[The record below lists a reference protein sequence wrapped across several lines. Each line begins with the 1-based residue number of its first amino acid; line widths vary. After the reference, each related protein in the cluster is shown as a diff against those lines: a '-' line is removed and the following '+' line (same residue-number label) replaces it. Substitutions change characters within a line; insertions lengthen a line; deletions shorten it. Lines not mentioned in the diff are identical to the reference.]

1 MRTSIALIVGTLLLP
16 ACGKDTGV
24 GPPRVAVVEV
34 TPDAALLTALGE
46 TRQLSAV
53 PRDAAGNPVS
63 GLTITWTSSNQSV
76 ATVEETGLVTAVGNG
91 AAQITATIARV
102 PGRAQLVVRQD
113 LAAVVFVSQ
122 PTDAAAG
129 EAITPA
135 VTVEL
140 RDRGGHR
147 VTDAAV
153 PVTLALGVN
162 PGGATLAGTRTIVTS
177 GGGASFP
184 DLWLDKAGTGYTL
197 VATAANLVP
206 ANSPAFGVG
215 PGPVALAFL
224 TQPGS
229 VEGQVPFDPVVQV
242 TAREDRFGNAVT
254 DAVVTV
260 RLAVSPS
267 GETLHGVT
275 TVTAVN
281 GVAAFPGLSLALPG
295 DGFVL
300 EAGSGNAT
308 PARSAA
314 FHVRLTLV
322 ELSAGAEYTCGVTV
336 VAFAYCWG
344 GNVAGNLGDGTT
356 AQRVTPAPV
365 WGGLLFVGVSP
376 ASQDTCGVTTDSTAY
391 CWGANLE
398 GELGLGTLEQRFAPT
413 AVVGGYKFV
422 HVSVGGL
429 HSCGVTADHVAYC
442 WGTNQ
447 QGQLGD
453 GTTTARFTP
462 TRVAGGLG
470 FAQVSAGTYHTCG
483 VTTDGATYCWG
494 SNSNGALG
502 DGTVAGELTPTRVK
516 GNLTLLQVS
525 PADAYTCGVTT
536 GNEAYCWGFNGAG
549 QLGDSTTQQR
559 LEPVPVAGGLRFAL
573 VSARY
578 GHVCGVTLSGAGYC
592 WGANGNGQ
600 LGDGTTDQR
609 LSPTPVTGN
618 LGLVAVSAGF
628 AHTCGVTTGR
638 TVYCWGWNARGQ
650 LGDGTTGDR
659 LVPTR
664 VVQ

>member
-53 PRDAAGNPVS
+53 PRDAAGNPLS
-63 GLTITWTSSNQSV
+63 GFTITWTSSKQSV
-76 ATVEETGLVTAVGNG
+76 ARVDETGLVTAVGNG
-91 AAQITATIARV
+91 DVEITAAAASVR
-102 PGRAQLVVRQD
+102 GKAQVVVRQE
-113 LAAVVFVSQ
+113 LARLLFVGQ
-122 PTDAAAG
+122 PSDALAG

-135 VTVEL
+135 VAVEL
-140 RDRGGHR
+140 QDPGGHR

-153 PVTLALGVN
+153 PVTLTLGAN
-162 PGGATLAGTRTIVTS
+162 PGGATLRGSVAVTS
-177 GGGASFP
+177 VHGVATFS
-184 DLWLDKAGTGYTL
+184 DVWLDKVASGYTL
-197 VATAANLVP
+197 SAAAAQLTAANS
-206 ANSPAFGVG
+206 AAFAVA
-215 PGPVALAFL
+215 PGPVQLAFL
-224 TQPGS
+224 TQPGT
-229 VEGQVPFDPVVQV
+229 VEGQVAFDPVIQV
-242 TAREDRFGNAVT
+242 RAREDRFGNAVT
-254 DAVVTV
+254 DAPVTLA
-260 RLAVSPS
+260 LAVSPS
-267 GETLHGVT
+267 GETLGGT
-275 TVTAVN
+275 TRVTAVN
-281 GVAAFPGLSLALPG
+281 GVATFGGLSLAQPG

-300 EAGSGNAT
+300 EASSGAAT

-314 FHVRLTLV
+314 FSVRLTFV
-322 ELSAGAEYTCGVTV
+322 QVSAGAEYTCGVTV

-413 AVVGGYKFV
+413 AVVGGYTFV

-494 SNSNGALG
+494 SNANGELG
-502 DGTVAGELTPTRVK
+502 DGTLADRLTPTRVQ
-516 GNLTLLQVS
+516 GTLTLVQVNAGDGYS
-525 PADAYTCGVTT
+525 CGLTA

-549 QLGDSTTQQR
+549 QLGDGTTQQR
-559 LEPVPVAGGLRFAL
+559 LEPTPVAGGLRFAQ
-573 VSARY
+573 VSAWY
-578 GHVCGVTLSGAGYC
+578 AHACGVTTGGAAYC
-592 WGANGNGQ
+592 WGYNGYGR
-600 LGDGTTDQR
+600 LGDGTTDAHLQPAAV
-609 LSPTPVTGN
+609 SGN
-618 LGLVAVSAGF
+618 LTFVAVSSGF
-628 AHTCGVTTGR
+628 AHTCGVTTAR
-638 TVYCWGWNARGQ
+638 SLYCWGWNDRGQ
-650 LGDGTTGDR
+650 LGDGTTGQR
-659 LVPTR
+659 LLPTR